1 MTRAREIHEAA
12 LVLDAHTDTLR
23 RVVMDGVDL
32 AERSAGDPLAER
44 ADLPRDRD
52 GSVNAQI
59 FAAWVDTIYLPDHA
73 ARRTSSFS
81 VILDHIDHAVAVVG
95 IDHVGIGTDLD
106 VPPPEQ
112 ARGVRRREPLSQG
125 HRGPRREGIHRDGHR
140 KILGENWLRVL
151 EVVTGD

>member
-1 MTRAREIHEAA
+1 MPTAWLLLSAGWPPSRQPDGPGKAHGPMTRAREIHEAA

-73 ARRTSSFS
+73 ARCRPRA
-81 VILDHIDHAVAVVG
+81 L
-95 IDHVGIGTDLD
+95 GT
-106 VPPPEQ
+106 
-112 ARGVRRREPLSQG
+112 RRRPD
-125 HRGPRREGIHRDGHR
+125 RMA
-140 KILGENWLRVL
+140 LGADR
-151 EVVTGD
+151 